1 MIGTVIDVGDHVF
14 LNGGVFFR
22 DKPLSTQVPFIVI
35 NIAGVFGGDTILVV
49 REAAYYAMLVADGHS
64 LDVTH
69 GIFLSLND
77 VARRVKADA

>member
-1 MIGTVIDVGDHVF
+1 MFGTVIDVGDRVF

-22 DKPLSTQVPFIVI
+22 DEPLPTTIPFIVI

-49 REAAYYAMLVADGHS
+49 REAVMFKLLESAGYP
-64 LDVTH
+64 LDITH